1 SHAGSKN
8 QSSGRGLGLRFRSG
22 LGPKMRGTFGSG
34 VRDVVMNE
42 LAARDEYRID
52 GEIGYAAFGRPPLPV
67 QRVCLISRTPASRLG
82 LLEAASFGNMM
93 IEQAV
98 DLASAVRVLAS
109 RRSEF
114 SLVLVNF
121 DDFSAES
128 LAINLLRRLR
138 TRSPNLPVILLS
150 RYFRADDLSQERLA
164 IADVSLVAP
173 VTDFAR
179 TRTALAAAAANN
191 AAWRKRRRSLMLE
204 KARQIH

>member
-1 SHAGSKN
+1 MRGLF
-8 QSSGRGLGLRFRSG
+8 SSGVG
-22 LGPKMRGTFGSG
+22 
-34 VRDVVMNE
+34 DIAMNE
-42 LAARDEYRID
+42 LAARNDYRID
-52 GEIGYAAFGRPPLPV
+52 GGLGYAAFGLRPEPV

-82 LLEAASFGNMM
+82 LPEAASFGNMF
-93 IEQAV
+93 IEQAE
-98 DLASAVRVLAS
+98 DLVSAVRLLAS
-109 RRSEF
+109 RRSGC

-121 DDFSAES
+121 DDFSGES
-128 LAINLLRRLR
+128 LVIDLLRRLR

-179 TRTALAAAAANN
+179 IGPALEAAAANN

-204 KARQIH
+204 KARQMH

>member
-1 SHAGSKN
+1 
-8 QSSGRGLGLRFRSG
+8 
-22 LGPKMRGTFGSG
+22 
-34 VRDVVMNE
+34 MNE
-42 LAARDEYRID
+42 LAARNDYRID
-52 GEIGYAAFGRPPLPV
+52 GGLGYAAFGLRAEPV

-82 LLEAASFGNMM
+82 LIEAASFGNMF
-93 IEQAV
+93 IEQAE
-98 DLASAVRVLAS
+98 DLVSAVRLLAS
-109 RRSEF
+109 RRSGC

-121 DDFSAES
+121 DDFSGES
-128 LAINLLRRLR
+128 LVIDILRRLR

-179 TRTALAAAAANN
+179 IGPALEAAAANN

-204 KARQIH
+204 KARQMH

>member
-1 SHAGSKN
+1 
-8 QSSGRGLGLRFRSG
+8 
-22 LGPKMRGTFGSG
+22 
-34 VRDVVMNE
+34 MNE
-42 LAARDEYRID
+42 SAARDEYRID
-52 GEIGYAAFGRPPLPV
+52 GEIGYAGFGLPPLPV

-121 DDFSAES
+121 DDFSGES

-179 TRTALAAAAANN
+179 TGTALAAAAANN